1 MLRLIAE
8 RSKLLIPLAVVVVS
22 VGIASTLFIAG
33 GGLRFL
39 TMPRGDTTNLPS
51 GCKKPAGGFL
61 FITTVQGWNDSL
73 QHGVPW
79 PVITVGQGTDVTMV
93 VCNLDNQAHGFQ
105 VRHYYDS
112 NIAAMAPGEVLTVSF
127 VASQQG
133 TFAIYCSIFCSIHPE
148 MIGSLKVLPA

>member
-1 MLRLIAE
+1 MAE
-8 RSKLLIPLAVVVVS
+8 RSRFLVPLVVVVL
-22 VGIASTLFIAG
+22 VAIATALFISG
-33 GGLRFL
+33 GGLRLL
-39 TMPRGDTTNLPS
+39 TAPSGSTTTLPS
-51 GCKKPAGGFL
+51 GCIKPAGGFL
-61 FITTVQGWNDSL
+61 LITTDGGWNDSL

-79 PVITVGQGTDVTMV
+79 PVITVSQGTNVTIV

-112 NIAAMAPGEVLTVSF
+112 HIAAMAPGQVLTVSF

-148 MIGSLKVLPA
+148 MIASLNVFPA